1 MRKSIF
7 NLALV
12 GGAAIFSANVI
23 FSSVLAQSVELKKQ
37 SALNP
42 ADKAA
47 SIVEVEYGF
56 ADLDGLSGGQFRV
69 HYDSELMGV
78 ADLSGCLKNV
88 PETHA
93 GSFSVCND
101 VPDQGF
107 VQFVVL
113 DFGRNN
119 PVGDGVLG
127 SIKFMKK
134 PGSKS
139 NVQDAVSIQD
149 IRLAGPDGGH
159 LKPPSQSRDGVRLQI
174 VR

>member
-1 MRKSIF
+1 MR
-7 NLALV
+7 NLISNLTLV
-12 GGAAIFSANVI
+12 GGAAILSANI
-23 FSSVLAQSVELKKQ
+23 AFSSVSAQSVEIKKN

-42 ADKAA
+42 VDQTA
-47 SIVEVEYGF
+47 SLVEVKYGF

-69 HYDSELMGV
+69 HYDPEVMSV

-88 PETHA
+88 PESHE

-127 SIKFMKK
+127 SIKFTKK
-134 PGSKS
+134 PGAAFTA
-139 NVQDAVSIQD
+139 QDVVSVQD

-159 LKPPSQSRDGVRLQI
+159 LKPPSKSRDGVRLQI
-174 VR
+174 LR

>member
-1 MRKSIF
+1 MRKSIY

-12 GGAAIFSANVI
+12 GGAAIFSANII
-23 FSSVLAQSVELKKQ
+23 FSSVLAQSVELKKH
-37 SALNP
+37 SALDP
-42 ADKAA
+42 ADNAER
-47 SIVEVEYGF
+47 IVEVKYGF

-69 HYDSELMGV
+69 HYDPEIMSV
-78 ADLSGCLKNV
+78 ADLSGCLANV
-88 PETHA
+88 PESHA

-113 DFGRNN
+113 DFGRNS

-127 SIKFMKK
+127 SIKFVKK
-134 PGSKS
+134 PGSTS
-139 NVQDAVSIQD
+139 NIQNAVSVQD